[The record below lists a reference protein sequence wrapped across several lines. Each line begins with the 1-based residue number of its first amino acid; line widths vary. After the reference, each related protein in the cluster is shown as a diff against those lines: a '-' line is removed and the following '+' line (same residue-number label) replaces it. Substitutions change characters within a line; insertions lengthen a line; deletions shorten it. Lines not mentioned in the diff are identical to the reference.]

1 MSARPTSTLRL
12 TYDDERGRRHA
23 VALAAELTVGRAV
36 ENALRLRARNVSR
49 RHALFTAEGAA
60 AFVEDLGSR
69 NGTFLNGGRLSGR
82 RRVRSGDVVRVGDDV
97 LHVVGA
103 ASEET
108 LDLGAGETTPLP
120 PPLPRRTPPPPPAP
134 DRDERALALAAASP
148 RPGRL
153 KAALAAALRALSGK
167 DPG

>member
-1 MSARPTSTLRL
+1 VPAHSSPTLRL

-23 VALAAELTVGRAV
+23 VALAAELTVGRAA
-36 ENALRLRARNVSR
+36 ENKLRLRARNVSR

-69 NGTFLNGGRLSGR
+69 NGTFLNGGRLRGR
-82 RRVRSGDVVRVGDDV
+82 RRLRSGDVVRVGDDV
-97 LHVVGA
+97 LHVVEA
-103 ASEET
+103 TAEET
-108 LDLGAGETTPLP
+108 LDLGARETTTVP
-120 PPLPRRTPPPPPAP
+120 PPLPRRTPPPGP
-134 DRDERALALAAASP
+134 DERTLALAAAAP

-153 KAALAAALRALSGK
+153 KAALTAALRALSGK